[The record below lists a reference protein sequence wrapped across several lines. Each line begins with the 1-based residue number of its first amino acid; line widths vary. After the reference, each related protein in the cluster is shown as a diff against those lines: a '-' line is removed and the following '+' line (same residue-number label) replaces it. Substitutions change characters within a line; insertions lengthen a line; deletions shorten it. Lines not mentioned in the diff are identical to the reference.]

1 MGYKS
6 IESENYLLG
15 SNPETRL
22 NIQKQKDVLVSMV
35 KPIIDEGI
43 NDGFIKPNDTLS
55 PHPEHIN
62 GWVYS
67 KTPATYEILNPID
80 EKTNQPIVFMLV
92 RYGKKIGNV
101 DGEIVVEEFQMKISV
116 SGDNLVLI
124 KNYDTN
130 NPLYV
135 PMNVEKTKDD
145 IFKAFEDK
153 NAF

>member
-6 IESENYLLG
+6 LESENYLLG

-92 RYGKKIGNV
+92 RYGKKIENV
-101 DGEIVVEEFQMKISV
+101 DGEIFVKEFQMKISV
-116 SGDNLVLI
+116 SDNNLVLT
-124 KNYDTN
+124 KNHNPD
-130 NPLYV
+130 NPLFV
-135 PMNVEKTKDD
+135 TIDTAQTKDK
-145 IFKAFEDK
+145 IFNF
-153 NAF
+153 F

>member
-6 IESENYLLG
+6 LESENYLLG

-22 NIQKQKDVLVSMV
+22 YIQKQKDVLVSMV

-92 RYGKKIGNV
+92 RYGKKIENV
-101 DGEIVVEEFQMKISV
+101 DGEIFVKEFQMKISV
-116 SGDNLVLI
+116 SDNNLVLT
-124 KNYDTN
+124 KNHNPD
-130 NPLYV
+130 NPLFV
-135 PMNVEKTKDD
+135 TIDTAQTKDK
-145 IFKAFEDK
+145 IFNF
-153 NAF
+153 F